1 MRQEKK
7 LNNSVEPVNILGTQ
21 TILHQKSTKSMEQVF
36 FVKFLLE
43 IMSQSIS
50 L

>member
-21 TILHQKSTKSMEQVF
+21 TILHQMMNCICKLKINKVNGTGF
-36 FVKFLLE
+36 FL
-43 IMSQSIS
+43 
-50 L
+50 